1 MGDKLIV
8 NYCAECGFKIE
19 GEFKFCPNCGSKINS
34 KIISSN
40 EVRDTSAE
48 FITCKNCGEKNPL
61 ENSDCFSCGIPLS
74 GNKNKKQGG
83 PKQELKKNDRKKSTV
98 ENISKKNKV
107 INEEKVIDNKKILII
122 SSAIVVVFIFALVA
136 SGVFDSGVQE
146 NVLQMSNQSLNSGVN
161 LANLEEITQL
171 EDKVSADPDDLES
184 TLHLAHLQQD
194 AGLSEKAIVNYK
206 KYLIKFPE
214 NADARVDMAIC
225 YYNLSDYT
233 TAISEMETAIK
244 YQPKH
249 QIAYLNLG
257 IVNLAAQ
264 NLEVSKDWFKKTAEL
279 DPNTEAGK
287 RAKELLNSH

>member
-1 MGDKLIV
+1 V
-8 NYCAECGFKIE
+8 NYCSECGFKID
-19 GEFKFCPNCGSKINS
+19 GEFKFCPNCGSNIYS
-34 KIISSN
+34 KNTSSDKAEN
-40 EVRDTSAE
+40 DSAGSL
-48 FITCKNCGEKNPL
+48 ICKNCGEENSIA
-61 ENSDCFSCGIPLS
+61 NSDCFSCGIPLS
-74 GNKNKKQGG
+74 GNKNKIQGR
-83 PKQELKKNDRKKSTV
+83 PNQELKKSNRKKSAV
-98 ENISKKNKV
+98 EHSSKNNKV
-107 INEEKVIDNKKILII
+107 IKEEKVIDNKKILII

-146 NVLQMSNQSLNSGVN
+146 NVSQISNQSTNSSVN

-171 EDKVSADPDDLES
+171 ENKVSADPDDLES

-194 AGLSEKAIVNYK
+194 AGLSEKAIVNYN
-206 KYLIKFPE
+206 KYLTKFPE

-225 YYNLSDYT
+225 FYNLSDYT

-287 RAKELLNSH
+287 RAQELLSSH